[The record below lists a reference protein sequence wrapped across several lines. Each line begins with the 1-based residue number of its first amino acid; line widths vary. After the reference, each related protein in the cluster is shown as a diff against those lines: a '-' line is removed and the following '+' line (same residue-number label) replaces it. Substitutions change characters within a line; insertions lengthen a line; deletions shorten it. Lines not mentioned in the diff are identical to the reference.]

1 MEMSEAWP
9 DIFYEGDI
17 HINSNLNPL
26 TKFTSSSRS
35 TKVKDILSRNIS
47 QMITKPI
54 PIISPRTVKLCD
66 ETGHPLKNE
75 GKSVETETTS
85 KLTIGGKAIVEQILA
100 SEEINK
106 SNRAG
111 L

>member
-9 DIFYEGDI
+9 DIFYEGHI
-17 HINSNLNPL
+17 YINSNLNPL
-26 TKFTSSSRS
+26 KKFTSSSRS
-35 TKVKDILSRNIS
+35 TKFKDILSGNIS

-54 PIISPRTVKLCD
+54 PISPRTVKLCD

-75 GKSVETETTS
+75 GKSMETETTS
-85 KLTIGGKAIVEQILA
+85 KLPIGGKAIAEQILA